1 MTTTNLLQRLRN
13 LVPTPQVLIGRVV
26 EHHDDD
32 TSSIQLP
39 SSNGE
44 LQYGLALYSGAVI
57 RARGRGVA
65 VGRNAF
71 VRGGVVETEAPDI
84 PPIDIVIGIE
94 TPYFC
99 RYAIFSGIG

>member
-13 LVPTPQVLIGRVV
+13 LVPAPQVLIGRVI

-65 VGRNAF
+65 VGLNAF
-71 VRGGVVETEAPDI
+71 IRGGVIETEAPEI
-84 PPIDIVIGIE
+84 APIDIVIGIE

-99 RYAIFSGIG
+99 RYEFLGDIG